1 MHSGSSGGINGG
13 YSGIGKTTSSGYGS
27 GIGGPSQIA
36 NSKIRAT
43 GGPSNKAGTIT
54 LNNRSSANQYS
65 F

>member
-13 YSGIGKTTSSGYGS
+13 YSRIGKTTSSGYGS
-27 GIGGPSQIA
+27 GIGVPSQTT
-36 NSKIRAT
+36 NSKIRTT
-43 GGPSNKAGTIT
+43 GGPTYKAGTNT